1 MAKTRIPTMSDH
13 ELADACVEVV
23 RLQNFSMLD
32 VANPDDVGELF
43 ALLGMEVE
51 KRKLHQRPSPR
62 DPLSRTRK
70 SDDPR
75 RF

>member
-1 MAKTRIPTMSDH
+1 MSDH
-13 ELADACVEVV
+13 ELADACAEVM
-23 RLQNFSMLD
+23 RLQNFEMLD
-32 VANPDDVGELF
+32 VVNPDDVAELF
-43 ALLGMEVE
+43 GMLGVEVE

-70 SDDPR
+70 TDYSTDPR

>member
-43 ALLGMEVE
+43 ALLGVEVE
-51 KRKLHQRPSPR
+51 KRRLVSDKTWLR
-62 DPLSRTRK
+62 RK
-70 SDDPR
+70 TD